1 MRSKRLLSSLA
12 CALVVTAFVF
22 AFLLGRSLSHH
33 LGTYLAEDTGHQLP
47 DAAPAY
53 PRPIFGERLPNG
65 QETWYCMV
73 KRYKP

>member
-12 CALVVTAFVF
+12 CALVVTSFIF

-33 LGTYLAEDTGHQLP
+33 LGTYLAEDIGHQLP

-53 PRPIFGERLPNG
+53 PRPIFVATLAKG
-65 QETWYCMV
+65 
-73 KRYKP
+73 